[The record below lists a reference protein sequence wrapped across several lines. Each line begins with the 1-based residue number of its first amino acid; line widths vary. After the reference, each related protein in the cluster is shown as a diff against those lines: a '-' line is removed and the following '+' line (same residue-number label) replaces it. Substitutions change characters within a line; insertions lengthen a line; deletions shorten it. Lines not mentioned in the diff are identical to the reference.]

1 MMSGIDLELPMLIVT
16 FVVLLLAAFAIV
28 LGFSL
33 FLQAYLYNA
42 PVEKIYL
49 RALVGGLAVAIF
61 LTGWTYINTRA
72 DRENKYGAI
81 HEFKPTG
88 MTDINKFEAIRRN
101 RSKVETTVAYSKLAG
116 EREFRSDVDKS
127 LFRVNT
133 SDYITVA
140 FLVKE
145 EGKAEPTRFDAV
157 LDGELMYDAK
167 LEKKTFQEKGGPRL
181 IEEDGIG
188 VIVAPSGGVIF
199 IAILINVLHLVVW
212 FAVFWFV
219 MKFTWPHALG
229 LATVL
234 AVVLTLVA
242 MPLIFSMNKPLKTPG
257 TYNTQP
263 K

>member
-1 MMSGIDLELPMLIVT
+1 MPMLLIT
-16 FVVLLLAAFAIV
+16 FAVLVLAAFAIL

-49 RALVGGLAVAIF
+49 RALVGAVAVAIY

-72 DRENKYGAI
+72 DRDNKYGAI

-88 MTDINKFEAIRRN
+88 TTDITKFEAIRRN
-101 RSKVETTVAYSKLAG
+101 RSKVETTLAYTKAVG
-116 EREFRSDVDKS
+116 EKEFLGDVDKKP
-127 LFRVNT
+127 FRVNT

-145 EGKAEPTRFDAV
+145 EGKSEPTRFDAV

-188 VIVAPSGGVIF
+188 TIIAPSGGVIF
-199 IAILINVLHLVVW
+199 VAILLNVLQLVVW
-212 FAVFWFV
+212 FLVFWFV

-234 AVVLTLVA
+234 AVAITLVA
-242 MPLIFSMNKPLKTPG
+242 MPLIFSLNKPLKTPG